1 MKSIEKEFF
10 NTFTDFQ
17 CLILAH
23 MNKGDINGITAT
35 HYNMIEFILRKEE
48 VTGREI
54 ATAFNI
60 SQAAV
65 SKQLKFL
72 IGHDF
77 IIQKQDESDRRKFNL
92 SVTEKGRF
100 IIENSETFRKNIT
113 RQAASILTSKE
124 LENFNSLLAKVL
136 SHLKL

>member
-1 MKSIEKEFF
+1 MKTIEKEFF

-23 MNKGDINGITAT
+23 MNRGDINGVTAT
-35 HYNMIEFILRKEE
+35 HYNIIEFLMRKENA
-48 VTGREI
+48 TGREI
-54 ATAFNI
+54 STAFKI

-72 IGHDF
+72 LSHDF
-77 IIQKQDESDRRKFNL
+77 IIQEQDTTDRRKFNL

-100 IIENSETFRKNIT
+100 IVENSETFRKNIT
-113 RQAASILTSKE
+113 RQTASILTTQE
-124 LENFNSLLAKVL
+124 LENFNYLLAKVL
-136 SHLKL
+136 NQIKL

>member
-1 MKSIEKEFF
+1 MKTIEKDFF

-23 MNKGDINGITAT
+23 MNRGDINGVTAT
-35 HYNMIEFILRKEE
+35 HYNIIEFLMRKENA
-48 VTGREI
+48 TGREI
-54 ATAFNI
+54 STAFKI

-72 IGHDF
+72 LSHDF
-77 IIQKQDESDRRKFNL
+77 IIQEQDTTDRRKFNL

-100 IIENSETFRKNIT
+100 IVENSETFRKNIT
-113 RQAASILTSKE
+113 RQTASILTTQE
-124 LENFNSLLAKVL
+124 LENFNYLLAKVL
-136 SHLKL
+136 NQIKL

>member
-1 MKSIEKEFF
+1 MKTIEKEFF

-23 MNKGDINGITAT
+23 MNRGDINGVTAA
-35 HYNMIEFILRKEE
+35 HYNIIEFILRKETATGKE
-48 VTGREI
+48 V

-60 SQAAV
+60 SQAAI

-72 IGHDF
+72 INHDF
-77 IIQKQDESDRRKFNL
+77 IIQKQDESDRRKYHL

-113 RQAASILTSKE
+113 RQTAVILSSQE
-124 LENFNSLLAKVL
+124 LEQFNHLLGKVL
-136 SHLKL
+136 AHLKL

>member
-1 MKSIEKEFF
+1 MKSIEKDFF

-23 MNKGDINGITAT
+23 MNRGDINGVTAG
-35 HYNMIEFILRKEE
+35 HYNIIEFILRKEIA
-48 VTGREI
+48 TGREV

-72 IGHDF
+72 INHNF
-77 IIQKQDESDRRKFNL
+77 IIQKQDAADRRKFNL

-113 RQAASILTSKE
+113 RQTASILTAKE
-124 LENFNSLLAKVL
+124 LENFNHLLGKVL
-136 SHLKL
+136 NHIKL

>member
-1 MKSIEKEFF
+1 MKTIEKEFF

-23 MNKGDINGITAT
+23 MNRGDINGVTAT
-35 HYNMIEFILRKEE
+35 HYNIIEFLMRKENA
-48 VTGREI
+48 TGREI
-54 ATAFNI
+54 STAFKI

-72 IGHDF
+72 LSHDF
-77 IIQKQDESDRRKFNL
+77 IIQEQDTTDRRKFNL

-113 RQAASILTSKE
+113 RQTASILTTQE
-124 LENFNSLLAKVL
+124 LENFNYLLAKVL
-136 SHLKL
+136 NQIKL

>member
-1 MKSIEKEFF
+1 MKPIEKEFF

-23 MNKGDINGITAT
+23 MNRGNINGVTAA
-35 HYNMIEFILRKEE
+35 HYNIIEFILRKNGA
-48 VTGREI
+48 TGKEI
-54 ATAFNI
+54 SAAFNI
-60 SQAAV
+60 SQAAI

-72 IGHDF
+72 ITHNL
-77 IIQKQDESDRRKFNL
+77 IIQKQDETDRRKFNL

-113 RQAASILTSKE
+113 RQASAILSPKE
-124 LENFNSLLAKVL
+124 LNQFNYLLGKVL
-136 SHLKL
+136 DHLRF

>member
-1 MKSIEKEFF
+1 MKTIEKEFF

-23 MNKGDINGITAT
+23 MNRGDINGVTAT
-35 HYNMIEFILRKEE
+35 HYNIIEFLMRKENA
-48 VTGREI
+48 TGREI
-54 ATAFNI
+54 STAFKI

-72 IGHDF
+72 LSHDF
-77 IIQKQDESDRRKFNL
+77 IIQEQDTTDRRKFNL

-100 IIENSETFRKNIT
+100 IVENSETFRKNIT
-113 RQAASILTSKE
+113 RQTASILTTQE
-124 LENFNSLLAKVL
+124 LENLNYLLAKVL
-136 SHLKL
+136 NQIKL

>member
-1 MKSIEKEFF
+1 MKTIEKEFF

-23 MNKGDINGITAT
+23 MNRGDINGVTAT
-35 HYNMIEFILRKEE
+35 HYNIIEFLMRKENA
-48 VTGREI
+48 TGREI
-54 ATAFNI
+54 STAFKI

-72 IGHDF
+72 LSHDF
-77 IIQKQDESDRRKFNL
+77 IIQKQDTTDRRKFNL

-100 IIENSETFRKNIT
+100 IVENSETFRKNIT
-113 RQAASILTSKE
+113 RQTASILTTQE
-124 LENFNSLLAKVL
+124 LENFNYLLAKVL
-136 SHLKL
+136 NQIKL

>member
-1 MKSIEKEFF
+1 MKTIEKDFF

-23 MNKGDINGITAT
+23 MNRGDINGVTAT
-35 HYNMIEFILRKEE
+35 HYNIIEFLIRKENA
-48 VTGREI
+48 TGREI
-54 ATAFNI
+54 STAFKI

-72 IGHDF
+72 LSHDF
-77 IIQKQDESDRRKFNL
+77 IIQEQDTTDRRKFNL

-100 IIENSETFRKNIT
+100 IVENSETFRKNIT
-113 RQAASILTSKE
+113 RQTASILTTQE
-124 LENFNSLLAKVL
+124 LENFNYLLAKVL
-136 SHLKL
+136 NQIKL